1 MGFSFL
7 SASLAAIFGRKPG
20 KTPTKGSAK
29 GPMKARA
36 PAKGKTVV
44 ANGTAS
50 TSPYRAVSI
59 VLGDAPCS
67 AVHRFTRRRYLSSS
81 APPLPLPSCDS
92 SACNCHFRRHKDRRA
107 GPRRRTDIGVMSGQW
122 AGQEKRRPG
131 RGRRAEDRADAED
144 M

>member
-7 SASLAAIFGRKPG
+7 SGSLAAIFGRKPVKP
-20 KTPTKGSAK
+20 KT
-29 GPMKARA
+29 KA
-36 PAKGKTVV
+36 TS
-44 ANGTAS
+44 NGTAT

-107 GPRRRTDIGVMSGQW
+107 GPRRRTDIGVMSAPW
-122 AGQEKRRPG
+122 PGQEKRRPG
-131 RGRRAEDRADAED
+131 RGRRAEDLADMED